1 MNILIA
7 FLIYQVICTII
18 LLIAEGLNKDSDNLL
33 VFLCTGIITI
43 PLFILTKLYKS
54 IKHSIRYHRG
64 IFLAQKIKEN
74 KYEADYTPVIVPYK
88 YIEHFENSDK
98 WQLYK
103 RYPSKAE
110 LKSGYT
116 YKKNNETVIQ
126 AYDIPKINSDDLRDV
141 LNEVNCFHC
150 KHNGIDCDEDKYIC
164 SLDRK
169 TLRIT
174 YDKFEK
180 GELNEK

>member
-7 FLIYQVICTII
+7 FLIYQIVCTII

-43 PLFILTKLYKS
+43 PLFISIKLYKS

-64 IFLAQKIKEN
+64 IFLAQRIKQDDGN
-74 KYEADYTPVIVPYK
+74 DYIPVIVPYK

-98 WQLYK
+98 WKLYK

-126 AYDIPKINSDDLRDV
+126 MYDIPKINSNDLRDV

-150 KHNGIDCDEDKYIC
+150 KHNGIDCDEDKCIC

-169 TLRIT
+169 TLLVT

-180 GELNEK
+180 GEVNEK

>member
-1 MNILIA
+1 MITIIIA
-7 FLIYQVICTII
+7 FLIYQIICTII
-18 LLIAEGLNKDSDNLL
+18 LLVTDSLNIDNDDIL
-33 VFLCTGIITI
+33 VFLCTGIITLPI
-43 PLFILTKLYKS
+43 FIFAKLYKC
-54 IKHSIRYHRG
+54 IKYNIRYHKG

-74 KYEADYTPVIVPYK
+74 EYEADYIPVIVPYK

-116 YKKNNETVIQ
+116 YKKNNETIIQ
-126 AYDIPKINSDDLRDV
+126 TYDIHRINPNDLRDV

-169 TLRIT
+169 TLLVT

-180 GELNEK
+180 SD